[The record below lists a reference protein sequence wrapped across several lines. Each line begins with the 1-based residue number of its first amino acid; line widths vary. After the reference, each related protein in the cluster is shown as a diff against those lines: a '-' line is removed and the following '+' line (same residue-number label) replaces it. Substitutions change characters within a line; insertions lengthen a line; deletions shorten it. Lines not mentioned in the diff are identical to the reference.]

1 MNSLLLTLVSVS
13 TLWTGGV
20 RSQELSVL
28 DRLDVETVEEDI
40 LATAPG
46 VDGDGAGE
54 DVTEAS
60 IYDLIINDRTSNN
73 VTKVS
78 ESKDEDSSTEAEDVK
93 KLLAAQVHAIE
104 VFNMIKDLEVEMKVS
119 IIYLRVFVQLDFFA
133 FEPFYVSRK
142 SWTTARQLRSQR

>member
-1 MNSLLLTLVSVS
+1 MNSLLLTLLSVS
-13 TLWTGGV
+13 TLWRGGV
-20 RSQELSVL
+20 RGQELSVL
-28 DRLDVETVEEDI
+28 DRLDVETVEADI
-40 LATAPG
+40 LATAPE
-46 VDGDGAGE
+46 VRDDDGGGGGE

-78 ESKDEDSSTEAEDVK
+78 ESKDGDSSNETEDDVK

-119 IIYLRVFVQLDFFA
+119 I
-133 FEPFYVSRK
+133 YVSLFIWI
-142 SWTTARQLRSQR
+142 SLHVNCFMFPGNPGQQHDS

>member
-20 RSQELSVL
+20 RSQELSIL

-46 VDGDGAGE
+46 VDDDGGGE

-78 ESKDEDSSTEAEDVK
+78 ESEDSSTEAEDVK

-104 VFNMIKDLEVEMKVS
+104 VFNMIKDLEVEMKV
-119 IIYLRVFVQLDFFA
+119 
-133 FEPFYVSRK
+133 
-142 SWTTARQLRSQR
+142 

>member
-1 MNSLLLTLVSVS
+1 MNTRTRATSLSLLLTLVSVS

-46 VDGDGAGE
+46 VDDDGAGE
-54 DVTEAS
+54 NVTEAS

-104 VFNMIKDLEVEMKVS
+104 VFNMIKDLEVEMKV
-119 IIYLRVFVQLDFFA
+119 
-133 FEPFYVSRK
+133 
-142 SWTTARQLRSQR
+142 

>member
-46 VDGDGAGE
+46 VDDDGAGE

-78 ESKDEDSSTEAEDVK
+78 ESKDDDSSTEADPEDVK

-104 VFNMIKDLEVEMKVS
+104 VFNMIKDLEVEMKV
-119 IIYLRVFVQLDFFA
+119 
-133 FEPFYVSRK
+133 
-142 SWTTARQLRSQR
+142 